1 MSKISYIQQMNAFIE
16 FRERDNLSGNAT
28 ILYLTIFKE
37 FNRTKWQYEWLPI
50 SIRDLMYGVGTK
62 SSSTIVLN
70 INILKSLGYI
80 DTKVGNRGRRNSTEF
95 RLLPLYNLPF
105 VPSDTADAAT
115 EQPESTLAQTFED
128 LPDTAGTDLNHAD
141 QSQPPSRLGYPAVTN
156 PSHPP
161 ARTFHSYV
169 CAANASSSNADF
181 SQNANHAPASSVP
194 STVPASVPRG
204 VPTSVPT
211 SVPISVPSSVP
222 TSVPSG
228 VPTSV
233 PSGVPTSVPSGVP
246 TSVPKNMPKAG
257 TVTPSQALQDVAS
270 QPPKKKKRE
279 EKKKSPQASTN
290 LSECIRSQDSYSPT
304 ETEFHLCIDTYNV
317 CINRVP
323 HYDEKMRLV
332 RMARQYSAQSVLEVL
347 NQLYAKALKNPSD
360 PAVLAHKNGQP
371 SALGIDLDMCEKI
384 LLQKTA

>member
-28 ILYLTIFKE
+28 ILYLTLFKE

-50 SIRDLMYGVGTK
+50 SIRDLMYSVGTK
-62 SSSTIVLN
+62 SSSNIVLS

-80 DTKVGNRGRRNSTEF
+80 DTKVGSRGRRNSTEF

-105 VPSDTADAAT
+105 VQSEAN
-115 EQPESTLAQTFED
+115 EQPESTFAQTFED
-128 LPDTAGTDLNHAD
+128 LPDTIDTDLNND
-141 QSQPPSRLGYPAVTN
+141 DLSQPPSRLSYPAGTN
-156 PSHPP
+156 PSNPP
-161 ARTFHSYV
+161 ARTFHS
-169 CAANASSSNADF
+169 CACTANASSSNAGF
-181 SQNANHAPASSVP
+181 SQNANRAPASSVP
-194 STVPASVPRG
+194 STVPSTVPSI
-204 VPTSVPT
+204 VPSTVPASVPT

-233 PSGVPTSVPSGVP
+233 P
-246 TSVPKNMPKAG
+246 KNMPKVG

-290 LSECIRSQDSYSPT
+290 PSECIRSQENYSPT

-347 NQLYAKALKNPSD
+347 NQLYEKALQNPAD

>member
-80 DTKVGNRGRRNSTEF
+80 DTKVGSRGRRNSTEF

-105 VPSDTADAAT
+105 VPSDTADAAN
-115 EQPESTLAQTFED
+115 EQPESTLAQTFES
-128 LPDTAGTDLNHAD
+128 LPNTAGTDLNHAD
-141 QSQPPSRLGYPAVTN
+141 QSQPPSRIGYPAGTN

-161 ARTFHSYV
+161 ARTFHSYAH
-169 CAANASSSNADF
+169 AANASSSNADF
-181 SQNANHAPASSVP
+181 SQNANHVPASSVP
-194 STVPASVPRG
+194 STVPST
-204 VPTSVPT
+204 VPTS
-211 SVPISVPSSVP
+211 
-222 TSVPSG
+222 
-228 VPTSV
+228 
-233 PSGVPTSVPSGVP
+233 VPTSVPSGVP

-304 ETEFHLCIDTYNV
+304 EAEFHLCIDTYNV

-347 NQLYAKALKNPSD
+347 NQLYEEALKNPAD

>member
-80 DTKVGNRGRRNSTEF
+80 DTKVGSRGRRNSTEF

-105 VPSDTADAAT
+105 VPCDIADAAT
-115 EQPESTLAQTFED
+115 EQPESTLAQTFES
-128 LPDTAGTDLNHAD
+128 LPDTAGTDLSND
-141 QSQPPSRLGYPAVTN
+141 DLSQPPSRLSYPAVTN
-156 PSHPP
+156 PSNPP
-161 ARTFHSYV
+161 ARTFHSYAH
-169 CAANASSSNADF
+169 AANASSSNAGF
-181 SQNANHAPASSVP
+181 SQNANHVPASSVP
-194 STVPASVPRG
+194 SA
-204 VPTSVPT
+204 VPT
-211 SVPISVPSSVP
+211 SVPSSVP

-233 PSGVPTSVPSGVP
+233 PSGVPA
-246 TSVPKNMPKAG
+246 SVPKNMPKVG

-290 LSECIRSQDSYSPT
+290 LSECIRSQENYSPT

-347 NQLYAKALKNPSD
+347 NQLYAKALKNPAD

>member
-62 SSSTIVLN
+62 SSSNIVLS

-80 DTKVGNRGRRNSTEF
+80 DTKVGSRGRRNSTEF
-95 RLLPLYNLPF
+95 RLIPLYNLPF
-105 VPSDTADAAT
+105 VPSDTTDAAN
-115 EQPESTLAQTFED
+115 EQPESTLAQTFES
-128 LPDTAGTDLNHAD
+128 LPDTAGTDLNND
-141 QSQPPSRLGYPAVTN
+141 DLSQPPSSLSYPAGTN

-161 ARTFHSYV
+161 ARTFHSYA
-169 CAANASSSNADF
+169 CTANTSSSNADF

-194 STVPASVPRG
+194 TTVPTTVPTSVPSS
-204 VPTSVPT
+204 VLTSVPT
-211 SVPISVPSSVP
+211 SVPSSVP
-222 TSVPSG
+222 ASVPSG
-228 VPTSV
+228 VPA
-233 PSGVPTSVPSGVP
+233 
-246 TSVPKNMPKAG
+246 SVPKNMPKVG

-304 ETEFHLCIDTYNV
+304 ETEFHLCIDTYNI

-347 NQLYAKALKNPSD
+347 NHLYEEALKNPAD